1 MTPDW
6 LEHARTRLGTSE
18 VPGPGFNPWIK
29 GMWLSLKGGEWF
41 WNAYGKD
48 DSKLPWCGGFCA
60 WALQRAGQS
69 FPSKYASALAW
80 LEWGTPCG
88 PELGAVAVLK
98 RKGGG
103 HVGFVDA
110 VSPSG
115 QHVRLVGGNQ
125 NDKVSAEWFPFDRI
139 EGYRKPVGST
149 LVAAATLPLGSLST
163 SQA

>member
-6 LEHARTRLGTSE
+6 LNLARTRLGTSE

-29 GMWLSLKGGEWF
+29 NMWLTLPGGAWY
-41 WNAYGKD
+41 WKTYKQD
-48 DSKLPWCGGFCA
+48 DSLLPWCGGFCA
-60 WALQRAGQS
+60 WALQGAGHR
-69 FPSKYASALAW
+69 FPQRYASALAW
-80 LEWGTPCG
+80 LDWGETCG

-115 QHVRLVGGNQ
+115 QYVRLVGGNQ
-125 NDKVSAEWFPFDRI
+125 NDKVSAEWFSFDKI
-139 EGYRKPVGST
+139 EGYRKPPGVV